1 MLIPLPR
8 RILLAREP
16 VDFRKAIDGLAA
28 VCEVDMRE
36 NPLDGS
42 LYVFRNRRG
51 TAVKMLIWTHGG
63 FLMLYKKLERGR
75 FRWPRIDTDRGTITH
90 AELAAI
96 MEGIDLSRARRLRR
110 WNPRRVRAERHS
122 PG

>member
-75 FRWPRIDTDRGTITH
+75 FRWPPIDTDRGTITH

-96 MEGIDLSRARRLRR
+96 MEGIDLSRARRLSR
-110 WNPRRVRAERHS
+110 WNPRR
-122 PG
+122 

>member
-1 MLIPLPR
+1 VLIPLPR

-75 FRWPRIDTDRGTITH
+75 FRWPPIDTDRGTITH

-96 MEGIDLSRARRLRR
+96 MEGIDLSRARRLSR
-110 WNPRRVRAERHS
+110 WNPRR
-122 PG
+122 